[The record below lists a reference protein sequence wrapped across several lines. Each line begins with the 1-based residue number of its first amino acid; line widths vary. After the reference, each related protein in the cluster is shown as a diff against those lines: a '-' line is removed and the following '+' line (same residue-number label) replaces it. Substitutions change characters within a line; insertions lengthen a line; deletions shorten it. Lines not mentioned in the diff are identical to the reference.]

1 MPNRVLSFIWGGI
14 AAVMLLAFLFYPKI
28 VIEASLRGI
37 SIWWDVLFP
46 ALLPF
51 FVISDLMLGIGVVHF
66 AGTLLDPLMR
76 PLFRISGRGG
86 FVMAMGFVAGYPVGA
101 RLAAQLR
108 AKQEL
113 KRDEGERLVAF
124 TTTADPIFLIGAVS
138 IGFFHDPALAL
149 VLAVAHYLG
158 AVIVGGI
165 MRFHGK
171 EAPTDMGEKNDK
183 RNLLVRAI
191 DAMRRAREEDARPFG
206 QMFAEAVESALRLVF
221 VVGGLVV
228 FFCVFIDLLQKLGA
242 IQWIS
247 SAAAIFLTLIGS
259 DPGLAE
265 ALVNGLFEV
274 TIGAQAASLAEVSY
288 PQRAIVAAFVLS
300 WAGLSV
306 HAQVVSLLTNTGF
319 RYWPFLFARLLHALI
334 SMLIV
339 HLSWNALYPS
349 AHAFTLR
356 TAFHDTVTTALY
368 EQSPFAF
375 FFLMSAALSLLMAI
389 VTLLSMFAAWIIKI
403 VQRPGGQKH
412 AK

>member
-349 AHAFTLR
+349 PHAFTLR

>member
-171 EAPTDMGEKNDK
+171 EASTDMGEKNDK

-389 VTLLSMFAAWIIKI
+389 VTLLSMFAAWIIKV

>member
-389 VTLLSMFAAWIIKI
+389 VTLLSMFAAWIIKV

>member
-349 AHAFTLR
+349 PHAFTLR

-389 VTLLSMFAAWIIKI
+389 VTLLSMFAAWIIKV

>member
-1 MPNRVLSFIWGGI
+1 
-14 AAVMLLAFLFYPKI
+14 MLLAFLFYPKI

-389 VTLLSMFAAWIIKI
+389 VTLLSMFAAWIIKV